1 VKRFNHSV
9 CDVEVES
16 RGGPWD
22 ALVLFSANRLGDR
35 VCAGIAP
42 RSIGHLRPYKELTVH
57 LTF

>member
-1 VKRFNHSV
+1 MKRFIHPV

-16 RGGPWD
+16 RRGGPWA

-42 RSIGHLRPYKELTVH
+42 RSIGHLRP
-57 LTF
+57 